1 MFIRDGAIIPISETQ
16 IMSMEREHVK
26 SLRVIIAPNGDER
39 TYTLYDDD
47 GVTNKYLTGNFRK
60 TNINVSGQNVVKVE
74 FSSEGTYEDHVE
86 AVTVEMI
93 RKDRSP
99 FWVMLG
105 DTKLE
110 HYLNR
115 KKFEAAST
123 GWYYSQTKRAV
134 LVKYPN
140 PKRNITL
147 TVSFEDFDLIGM

>member
-1 MFIRDGAIIPISETQ
+1 
-16 IMSMEREHVK
+16 MSMEREHVK
-26 SLRVIIAPNGDER
+26 SLRVIIVPNGDER

-47 GVTNKYLTGNFRK
+47 GVTNEYLTGNFRK
-60 TNINVSGQNVVKVE
+60 TNINVSGKNVVKVE

-99 FWVMLG
+99 FWVALG

-115 KKFEAAST
+115 KKFEAASE